1 MRHILAFVRKEFMQ
15 LRRDPR
21 LIAFVTV
28 MPVVLFIL
36 FGLALKLEPESV
48 RMAYVDQ
55 DKSFFSDLIK
65 TNILLE
71 GYFQLYEVDSE
82 EEIIDEIRRGN
93 ARAGL
98 FIGGDFSVELT
109 ENNQPDVQMYVDGT
123 MPSLTTAMDNNKG
136 AITDDAVT
144 NSMYFLD
151 PDDDAVVIAPE
162 PFFLNLDILFNPD
175 KRETWF
181 FLPGVIGV
189 LIMMV
194 SLILTSTAVVRE
206 REYNTLEQIAVSP
219 ISRTQFMLGKIIP
232 YVFLAFLIFYL
243 ILTLGW
249 TLFDIPMPTSQ
260 GLLFLL
266 ALEFITVMICMG
278 LAISTVSQNQQQAI
292 FMSIFILIPSIL
304 LSGFIFPLEAMPGYI
319 RPVAYILP
327 FTYFVEII
335 RGLLLKGNSFA
346 ELMQPFLV
354 LAGFACVLSI
364 VSIRRLEKSFG

>member
-109 ENNQPDVQMYVDGT
+109 ENNQPGVQMYVDGT

-151 PDDDAVVIAPE
+151 PDEDAVVIAPE

-181 FLPGVIGV
+181 FP
-189 LIMMV
+189 
-194 SLILTSTAVVRE
+194 
-206 REYNTLEQIAVSP
+206 
-219 ISRTQFMLGKIIP
+219 
-232 YVFLAFLIFYL
+232 
-243 ILTLGW
+243 
-249 TLFDIPMPTSQ
+249 
-260 GLLFLL
+260 
-266 ALEFITVMICMG
+266 
-278 LAISTVSQNQQQAI
+278 
-292 FMSIFILIPSIL
+292 
-304 LSGFIFPLEAMPGYI
+304 
-319 RPVAYILP
+319 
-327 FTYFVEII
+327 
-335 RGLLLKGNSFA
+335 
-346 ELMQPFLV
+346 
-354 LAGFACVLSI
+354 
-364 VSIRRLEKSFG
+364 